1 VPATD
6 IPATELA
13 AVVRAVRTRAAPDRP
28 RPQRFAAFG
37 LGLAILLHIAGSHA
51 WTSSTA
57 LVGGSEENRML
68 LTARGL
74 AVVSSLAL
82 SSGALAQNAVQW
94 RVEDGGNGHWYQVV
108 STTGPITW
116 SAAKLASETM
126 GGYLVTLTSAD
137 EEDHVW
143 SIASAPSAW
152 VVIQFVTVGPWLG
165 GTQAASSSSP
175 TDRWSWVTGEPWTYT
190 SWLAGEPN
198 DGCGALPEDR
208 LHYLALGSAPRRGW
222 NDFAGETA
230 CPNYVLPRS
239 YVVEWSADCNNDGIV
254 DYGQIRA
261 GQLIDTNANN
271 VPDACELST
280 HIEVLELFADPKYV
294 ASAHHRDAIAAT
306 GYPWRIRDTRS
317 GVEFVLVP
325 SGEFTMGSQPSD
337 TEAVADEFPAHAVVL
352 TRPFYIAR
360 TEVTQAQWYAMT
372 GTSPSYFGRR
382 PNNPVE
388 RVSWLS
394 AVAVAAQFG
403 YRLPT
408 EAEWEYACRAG
419 SSSSRYGPINEIAW
433 WGNGSGGSSGWG
445 TNPVGT
451 KLPNG
456 FGLYDMIGNVWE
468 YCQDFW
474 GPYEAGLQTDPTGPS
489 FGVERVIRGGDWFWP
504 AIGNRSNYRLRIT
517 PEDVGLASHGVRFA
531 MSPELTG
538 LFDVTLIPDCNADGI
553 ADFHQC
559 RNGILPDFNSN
570 NVPDCCEIGIP
581 CETGNYPSQ
590 WNGVEGANDHWYQLR
605 VVADGVGWHEAQAF
619 ATTVGGHLASITS
632 ALENAFVFGIANID
646 AAFGGS
652 PVVGPWL
659 GGKRISSDEWEW
671 VTGEPWSFTNWY
683 PPNPDGPGL
692 WNEDR
697 TCLTAFGG
705 QWNDFNASGNQPGLQ
720 ARAFVVEWSADCNDD
735 GVIDFGQIRAGQ
747 LADANGNNIPDSC
760 EAITVPTD
768 FPTVQAAIDSVP
780 VGSQRVISVLPGTY
794 TQPFSLNGK
803 NVVIRG
809 AADGT
814 TILDGTGLPA
824 SIATFTGGEPA
835 TAGLENLVFRNGTE
849 GSIIYKGA
857 LFKVGGAVYGRDSS
871 AFIRNCRF
879 EGNRSDYGGGAYLLY
894 CNMTVEDC
902 VFSSN
907 TGISQGGGLM
917 VFGTT
922 GVVRNCSFTGNQ
934 CGIAGI
940 GGGSAFKAAGT
951 LNAGETV
958 LFDGCTVTGNSSG
971 VEGGAVE
978 FYENVELN
986 PGTLRIVNST
996 ITGNRSGTG
1005 ALNGAGGLMITGRM
1019 QSCIVDDGTVLCENL
1034 PRNVEGAFFIAGS
1047 PTICDCLADL
1057 NGDGVVSGGDL
1068 GLLLNAWGP
1077 TAPSGAGDVNHDG
1090 LVDGADLALMLN
1102 SWGFC
1107 Q

>member
-1 VPATD
+1 
-6 IPATELA
+6 
-13 AVVRAVRTRAAPDRP
+13 
-28 RPQRFAAFG
+28 
-37 LGLAILLHIAGSHA
+37 
-51 WTSSTA
+51 
-57 LVGGSEENRML
+57 ML

-94 RVEDGGNGHWYQVV
+94 RVEDGGNGHWYQAVRPGV
-108 STTGPITW
+108 GITW
-116 SAAKLASETM
+116 LDARTIARDLGGHLASLT
-126 GGYLVTLTSAD
+126 TLN
-137 EEDHVW
+137 EDAFVW
-143 SIASAPSAW
+143 SIASDPRNWDGSP
-152 VVIQFVTVGPWLG
+152 GPWLG
-165 GTQAASSSSP
+165 GRQLPGASEPGGGWTWDSGEAFVWPSWQAGP
-175 TDRWSWVTGEPWTYT
+175 Y
-190 SWLAGEPN
+190 N
-198 DGCGALPEDR
+198 GCGSLNANS
-208 LHYLALGSAPRRGW
+208 LHYFSPEGLTPQQIW
-222 NDFAGETA
+222 NDFPGEEI
-230 CPNYVLPRS
+230 CGPYSLPRAFI
-239 YVVEWSADCNNDGIV
+239 VEWSADCNNDGIV

-261 GQLIDTNANN
+261 GEFADANGNN
-271 VPDACELST
+271 VPDACESCGLDWAPRGDSLPVPT
-280 HIEVLELFADPKYV
+280 QADAWYGPGAQFLDANGDGIQDIVFASRPLQARLGLGGGHFGPV
-294 ASAHHRDAIAAT
+294 IISEPLGWFG
-306 GYPWRIRDTRS
+306 GYC
-317 GVEFVLVP
+317 
-325 SGEFTMGSQPSD
+325 
-337 TEAVADEFPAHAVVL
+337 VADLNGDSFEDFV
-352 TRPFYIAR
+352 
-360 TEVTQAQWYAMT
+360 
-372 GTSPSYFGRR
+372 SYDYFAGRD
-382 PNNPVE
+382 
-388 RVSWLS
+388 RVMLS
-394 AVAVAAQFG
+394 
-403 YRLPT
+403 L
-408 EAEWEYACRAG
+408 
-419 SSSSRYGPINEIAW
+419 
-433 WGNGSGGSSGWG
+433 
-445 TNPVGT
+445 
-451 KLPNG
+451 
-456 FGLYDMIGNVWE
+456 
-468 YCQDFW
+468 
-474 GPYEAGLQTDPTGPS
+474 
-489 FGVERVIRGGDWFWP
+489 GD
-504 AIGNRSNYRLRIT
+504 G
-517 PEDVGLASHGVRFA
+517 RFA
-531 MSPELTG
+531 QSQAL
-538 LFDVTLIPDCNADGI
+538 V
-553 ADFHQC
+553 
-559 RNGILPDFNSN
+559 
-570 NVPDCCEIGIP
+570 
-581 CETGNYPSQ
+581 TGNYAAPCRV
-590 WNGVEGANDHWYQLR
+590 GDMDGDGDLDIVGGTEVEGYLRIFRNDGAGNFDGGLTIGGMGTYHREMELADLDGDGDLDVVVQNEWIYQSIRILRNDGNMSFVHETPLSYPGGALNLLPFDYDYDGDLDLIASTIQGDLR
-605 VVADGVGWHEAQAF
+605 VYRKEL
-619 ATTVGGHLASITS
+619 GGFNYTMLHLASIS
-632 ALENAFVFGIANID
+632 NRALALD
-646 AAFGGS
+646 
-652 PVVGPWL
+652 L
-659 GGKRISSDEWEW
+659 
-671 VTGEPWSFTNWY
+671 
-683 PPNPDGPGL
+683 
-692 WNEDR
+692 
-697 TCLTAFGG
+697 
-705 QWNDFNASGNQPGLQ
+705 NDFDGDGYMDLFVGDNNRFGFMRGRVKGGFEAPVWTLVPGKDRFALVELNGDGLLDVAMGKQTPKSLGTVDFLVQNCNAIS
-720 ARAFVVEWSADCNDD
+720 
-735 GVIDFGQIRAGQ
+735 
-747 LADANGNNIPDSC
+747 
-760 EAITVPTD
+760 VPFD
-768 FPTVQAAIDSVP
+768 YPTIQAAIDSVP
-780 VGSQRVISVLPGTY
+780 AGAARLISVLPGTY

-1107 Q
+1107 P